1 MSLWSRIE
9 RRLGDLAGDLLLDD
23 YRDQVAQA
31 RALVDAGDPYGAI
44 DVIEALLRAKPEHGH
59 ALIVLGA
66 ARLATHEPAKAKDA
80 FERAL
85 KARPG
90 DPSALCGLGEAL
102 YATGAY
108 DEAISALA
116 RAVQEAGGDRA
127 LLAEAYRTLGLA
139 WRQLGDVDKAIRE
152 LRKAVAEAPGDAE
165 ARAAL
170 GEAML
175 ADNADPDE
183 ARKHLDK
190 ALETDPPPPVALVA
204 LGRLALADDV
214 PALAAQH
221 FARARDLVERDQSPP
236 GRRVALAALTGLGD
250 AALASRD
257 PGAAHTHYLSALAID
272 PRRAATHARLAEAH
286 RAIGNHGAALDSFDR
301 ALSLGA
307 DADTL
312 TRALD
317 TALVANDATR
327 ANRYAHDLLAQVP
340 DHPRALVALA
350 VARLDGGQPDA
361 ARAFLAPALATPGGG
376 DPEAHLALARLE
388 LAHGDPD
395 AAARAALAAL
405 RSDPHHGRARNLLVD
420 ARARAF
426 GADIPAD
433 ADIRQVAGV
442 LERIASSRRDL
453 AAQVGDIARATADLD
468 QPLLVTVMG
477 EFSSGKSSFVNAF
490 IGADIAPTGITPTT
504 ATINVVRF
512 GAEQGGRIIT
522 RDGAV
527 LTLAWDALFSHLRAL
542 TPEAAAAVDRVE
554 ILLPLPSLEKIAIVD
569 TPGLNSILP
578 EHEAT
583 ARAFIARA
591 DAVVWVFT
599 AGQGGKKSER
609 AALEKIKAEGRRVL
623 GVLNKRDQLSESDE
637 REVITY
643 ITQSLGELV
652 EAVVPF
658 SARKALAHKTQGEA
672 DDGNWSGLFHALEER
687 FFTHARQ
694 LKRDACA
701 RRLGDVVTRARAA
714 IDADRTAATHAAEL
728 ARAAASQL
736 DQAAAD
742 FTAKTVDAERR
753 AMAEATTHLYR
764 RAAREVLDL
773 VQPRRLPFQS
783 NSATPADRD
792 YLIALLDAGYEAAL
806 EAGRRRVTAAL
817 TTATAGA
824 YAAAAALTPA
834 LGGEVAS
841 DVARVVADRTRLVL
855 AQVFDRARAYLRG
868 YLVGGFVE
876 RFFAEDLPR
885 IALAEDAVFHALL
898 RNGPDLDR
906 EIATPLARAGGAAI
920 SDISRRLA
928 HWAGVAD
935 VTAFDLDTGVVRAL
949 DTVAAHL
956 R

>member
-9 RRLGDLAGDLLLDD
+9 RRLGDLAGDLLLDE

-31 RALVDAGDPYGAI
+31 RALVDAGNPYGAI
-44 DVIEALLRAKPEHGH
+44 DVVEALLRDKPEHGH

-66 ARLATHEPAKAKDA
+66 ARLATHDPARAKDA

-85 KARPG
+85 RSRPG

-102 YATGAY
+102 YGTGAY
-108 DEAISALA
+108 EEAISALG
-116 RAVQEAGGDRA
+116 RAVAESAGDRA

-139 WRQLGDVDKAIRE
+139 WRQLGDLDKAIRE
-152 LRKAVAEAPGDAE
+152 LRKAVAEAPTDAE

-175 ADNADPDE
+175 EDGADADD
-183 ARKHLDK
+183 ARKHLEK
-190 ALETDPPPPVALVA
+190 AIEADPPPPIALVA
-204 LGRLALADDV
+204 LGRIALADAQ
-214 PALAAQH
+214 PALATTH
-221 FARARDLVERDQSPP
+221 FTRARELAEKDPSPP
-236 GRRVALAALTGLGD
+236 GRRVALAALIGLGD
-250 AALASRD
+250 AALAARD
-257 PGAAHTHYLSALAID
+257 PSGAYMSFMSALAID
-272 PRRAATHARLAEAH
+272 PRRAATHARIAGAH
-286 RAIGNHGAALDSFDR
+286 RAIGNHDAALTGFDR
-301 ALSLGA
+301 ALALGDQGSLA
-307 DADTL
+307 A
-312 TRALD
+312 ALD
-317 TALVANDATR
+317 TALAAGDTAR
-327 ANRYAHDLLAQVP
+327 ANRYANDLLAVTP

-350 VARLDGGQPDA
+350 LARLDAGQPDA
-361 ARAFLAPALATPGGG
+361 ARAFLAPALSTAG
-376 DPEAHLALARLE
+376 DPEAHLALARIE

-395 AAARAALAAL
+395 AAARAAMDAL
-405 RSDPHHGRARNLLVD
+405 RADPHAPRARAALVD

-426 GADIPAD
+426 GAELPAD

-442 LERIASSRRDL
+442 LERVVTSRRDL
-453 AAQVGDIARATADLD
+453 ASCAGDIARATADLD

-490 IGADIAPTGITPTT
+490 IGHDVAPTGITPTT
-504 ATINVVRF
+504 ATINVVKY
-512 GAEQGGRIIT
+512 GAERGGRIVT

-527 LTLAWDALFSHLRAL
+527 ISLAWDALFSHLRAL
-542 TPEAAAAVDRVE
+542 TPEAATAVDRVE

-609 AALEKIKAEGRRVL
+609 AALEKIRAEGRRVL
-623 GVLNKRDQLSESDE
+623 GVLNKRDQLSAADE
-637 REVITY
+637 QEVIDY
-643 ITQSLGELV
+643 IRSTLGELV

-658 SARKALAHKTQGEA
+658 SARHALAHKTA
-672 DDGNWSGLFHALEER
+672 NDPADGNWDALYAALEAR
-687 FFTHARQ
+687 FFTQARE

-701 RRLGDVVTRARAA
+701 RRLGDVATRARTA
-714 IDADRTAATHAAEL
+714 IDRDRETAAKAAEL
-728 ARAAASQL
+728 ARDAAVSLDEAAAAF
-736 DQAAAD
+736 AAKA
-742 FTAKTVDAERR
+742 VDAERR
-753 AMAEATTHLYR
+753 ALAEATTALYR
-764 RAAREVLDL
+764 KAAREILDL

-792 YLIALLDAGYEAAL
+792 YLVALLDAGYEAAL
-806 EAGRRRVTAAL
+806 EAGRRRVSVALAA
-817 TTATAGA
+817 ATAGA
-824 YAAAAALTPA
+824 HTAAAALAPA
-834 LGGEVAS
+834 LGAEVGS
-841 DVARVVADRTRLVL
+841 DVARVVADRARLVL

-876 RFFAEDLPR
+876 RFFTQDLPR
-885 IALAEDAVFHALL
+885 IELAEDAVFHALL

-906 EIATPLARAGGAAI
+906 EIATPLARAGAAAI
-920 SDISRRLA
+920 TDISRRLS

-935 VTAFDLDTGVVRAL
+935 VVAFDVDTGVARAL
-949 DTVAAHL
+949 DSVSAHL

>member
-1 MSLWSRIE
+1 VSLWSRIE
-9 RRLGDLAGDLLLDD
+9 RRIGDLAGDLLLDE

-31 RALVDAGDPYGAI
+31 RALVDAGDPFGAI
-44 DVIEALLRAKPEHGH
+44 DVIEALLRDKPDHGH

-66 ARLATHEPAKAKDA
+66 ARLATHDPARAKDA

-85 KARPG
+85 RARSG

-102 YATGAY
+102 YGTGAY
-108 DEAISALA
+108 EEAISALH
-116 RAVQEAGGDRA
+116 RAVAESGGDRA
-127 LLAEAYRTLGLA
+127 LLAEAYRSLGLA
-139 WRQLGDVDKAIRE
+139 WRQLGDLDKAIRE
-152 LRKAVAEAPGDAE
+152 LRKAVAEAPADAE

-175 ADNADPDE
+175 ADGADADE

-190 ALETDPPPPVALVA
+190 AAESEPPPAIALVA
-204 LGRLALADDV
+204 LGRLALADDQ
-214 PALAAQH
+214 PSLAAAR
-221 FARARDLVERDQSPP
+221 FAKASELATPDTSPP
-236 GRRVALAALTGLGD
+236 GRRLSIDALVGQGD
-250 AALASRD
+250 AALATRD
-257 PGAAHTHYLSALAID
+257 ATGAHQHYMAALAID
-272 PRRAATHARLAEAH
+272 PRRAATHARIAAAH
-286 RAIGNHGAALDSFDR
+286 RAIGNHDAAMTSFDR
-301 ALSLGA
+301 ALSLA
-307 DADTL
+307 SSREIL
-312 TRALD
+312 ESALD
-317 TALVANDATR
+317 TALIAGDTTR
-327 ANRYAHDLLAQVP
+327 ANRYANDLLALAP

-350 VARLDGGQPDA
+350 LARLDAGQPDA
-361 ARAFLAPALATPGGG
+361 ARAFLAPALGGTG
-376 DPEAHLALARLE
+376 DPEAQLALARIE

-395 AAARAALAAL
+395 LAARAAKAAL
-405 RSDPHHGRARNLLVD
+405 RGDPHNGRARAVLID
-420 ARARAF
+420 ARARTFDA
-426 GADIPAD
+426 ALPAD

-442 LERIASSRRDL
+442 LERVVTSRRDL
-453 AAQVGDIARATADLD
+453 ASAAADIARATADLD

-504 ATINVVRF
+504 ATINVVKF
-512 GAEQGGRIIT
+512 GAEKSGRIVT

-527 LTLAWDALFSHLRAL
+527 IALAWDALFSHLRAL
-542 TPEAAAAVDRVE
+542 TPEAATAVDRVE

-609 AALEKIKAEGRRVL
+609 AALEKIRAEGRRVL
-623 GVLNKRDQLSESDE
+623 GVLNKRDQLSPADE
-637 REVITY
+637 KEVIDY
-643 ITQSLGELV
+643 IASSLGELV

-658 SARKALAHKTQGEA
+658 SARNALAHKTTGGTQ
-672 DDGNWSGLFHALEER
+672 DDGNWSALLASLESR
-687 FFTHARQ
+687 FFAQARQ

-701 RRLGDVVTRARAA
+701 RRLGDVVTRAHAA
-714 IDADRTAATHAAEL
+714 IDHDRTIASNAATL
-728 ARAAASQL
+728 ARDAALKLDEAAAAFASK
-736 DQAAAD
+736 A
-742 FTAKTVDAERR
+742 VDGERR
-753 AMAEATTHLYR
+753 GLAEATTALYR
-764 RAAREVLDL
+764 KAAREVLDL

-783 NSATPADRD
+783 QTASPADRD
-792 YLIALLDAGYEAAL
+792 YLVALLDAGYEAAL
-806 EAGRRRVTAAL
+806 DAGRRRVTAAL

-834 LGGEVAS
+834 LGPEVAS
-841 DVARVVADRTRLVL
+841 DVARVVADRTQLVL
-855 AQVFDRARAYLRG
+855 ARVFDRARAYLRG

-876 RFFAEDLPR
+876 RFFTQDLPR
-885 IALAEDAVFHALL
+885 IELAEDAVFHALL

-906 EIATPLARAGGAAI
+906 EIATPLARAGTEAI
-920 SDISRRLA
+920 SDLARRLV

-935 VTAFDLDTGVVRAL
+935 VTAFDLDTGVARAL